1 MRLQISAIDQ
11 FQTLGTIL
19 DWRKVDWQGVR
30 FLWKYLTARFIRFNF
45 LKSDSLLDLTESDL
59 SAAVWPLR
67 ARWLSARWASER
79 GEYAASSTTL
89 RSHYFSPRMHP
100 AVKNKVTKVFNCPWE
115 SHPHFDDRAL
125 SVSYGLITQF
135 IWKTPFVCW
144 FVDSVEMLHET

>member
-59 SAAVWPLR
+59 SAAV
-67 ARWLSARWASER
+67 
-79 GEYAASSTTL
+79 
-89 RSHYFSPRMHP
+89 
-100 AVKNKVTKVFNCPWE
+100 
-115 SHPHFDDRAL
+115 
-125 SVSYGLITQF
+125 
-135 IWKTPFVCW
+135 
-144 FVDSVEMLHET
+144 